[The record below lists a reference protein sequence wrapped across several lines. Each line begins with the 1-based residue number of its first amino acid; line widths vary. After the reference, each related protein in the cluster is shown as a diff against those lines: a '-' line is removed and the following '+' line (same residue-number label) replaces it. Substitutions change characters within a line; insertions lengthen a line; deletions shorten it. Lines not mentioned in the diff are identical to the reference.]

1 MRNVEIQKAK
11 LKRIIDLQ
19 GVEYTFYRDNKDE
32 LGEPTGESA
41 DVATIK
47 GLWHESQGYVSLV
60 SGDAS
65 TVRSKPQ
72 AQILTL
78 YEMKGDISQGDYLMI
93 DGTRYNVTG
102 VHDPTLL
109 GIAADISLEVVV

>member
-19 GVEYTFYRDNKDE
+19 GVEYTFHRDNKDE
-32 LGEPTGESA
+32 LEAPTGEST

-47 GLWHESQGYVSLV
+47 GLWHEPQGYISLT

-93 DGTRYNVTG
+93 EGTRYNVTG
-102 VHDPTLL
+102 VHDPTNL